1 MSGRVVDVWQEWD
14 RLPVEVRAAQ
24 ALRIAVVGA
33 ESTGT
38 TGLAKAL
45 AAHYRT
51 DWVPE
56 YGREYT
62 EKRAP
67 GPWQTGEFVHIAE
80 QQCQRE
86 DEALRLCNRLLI
98 CDTNAFATHIWH
110 RRYLGSDSA
119 EVQAIAAT
127 RRFDLYLL
135 TGDEIP
141 FEPDPIRDG
150 EHIRHTMHEW
160 FEQALS
166 SQPVR
171 WRLLRGSHETR
182 MAVAI
187 AAINLMFEG
196 SRWQPPSGV

>member
-1 MSGRVVDVWQEWD
+1 MRGRVVDVWQDWD
-14 RLPVEVRAAQ
+14 RLPAAVRAAQ
-24 ALRIAVVGA
+24 ALRICVVGA

-38 TGLAKAL
+38 TRLAVAL
-45 AAHYRT
+45 GAHYRT
-51 DWVPE
+51 EVVAE

-62 EKRAP
+62 EARDRR
-67 GPWQTGEFVHIAE
+67 PWASDEFTQIALE
-80 QQCQRE
+80 QCRRE
-86 DEALRLCNRLLI
+86 DAALARCNRLLI
-98 CDTNAFATHIWH
+98 CDTNAFATQIWH
-110 RRYLGSDSA
+110 RRYMGSDSTD
-119 EVQAIAAT
+119 VQAIAAT
-127 RRFDLYLL
+127 RRYDLYLL

-150 EHIRHTMHEW
+150 EHVRHTMHEW

-171 WRLLRGSHETR
+171 WRLLRGSHEAR

-187 AAINLMFEG
+187 AAINLLFEG